1 LKNLGERQD
10 ILKYLTASSAQWS
23 LSGIA
28 KGDAEV
34 RAALEQ
40 AAKGKNKVV
49 ADAARDALQKS
60 PDAIRAET
68 IEVIKAQKAA
78 GVWK

>member
-1 LKNLGERQD
+1 
-10 ILKYLTASSAQWS
+10 
-23 LSGIA
+23 
-28 KGDAEV
+28 V

-40 AAKGKNKVV
+40 AAKGKNQVV
-49 ADAARDALQKS
+49 ADAARDALQKP
-60 PDAIRAET
+60 PDAIRSGT

>member
-1 LKNLGERQD
+1 M
-10 ILKYLTASSAQWS
+10 
-23 LSGIA
+23 
-28 KGDAEV
+28 

-40 AAKGKNKVV
+40 AAKGGNKVV

-60 PDAIRAET
+60 PDAIRAGT